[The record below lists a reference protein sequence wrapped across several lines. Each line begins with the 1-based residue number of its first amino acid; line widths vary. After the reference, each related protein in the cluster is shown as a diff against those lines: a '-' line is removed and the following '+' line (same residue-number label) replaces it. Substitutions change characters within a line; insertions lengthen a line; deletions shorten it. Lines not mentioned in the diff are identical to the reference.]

1 MDLTLGSEDQA
12 FQDEVRAFIA
22 DNLSD
27 DMVEANRLT
36 SGIFAEIE
44 IRAIDATEQRL
55 MSEMSQGQNPGAA
68 SSMVKTL
75 GSEVNQRVSE
85 LGIEAIAHYGF
96 PHQPE
101 ARVPGGNV
109 EPIGPDH
116 AVAAMARYLNTRAH
130 SIYAGSN
137 EIQRNIMA
145 KLVLGL

>member
-22 DNLSD
+22 DSLSD

-116 AVAAMARYLNTRAH
+116 AVPAMPRYLNLRAH